1 MRDLVEQ
8 ASRGDR
14 DAFDAL
20 VAAAVHRLLPIAYR
34 ILRDAGRAEDAVQV
48 ALLDAWRD
56 LPRLRDPDRFEAW
69 LRRLLVNA
77 CYDEARRERTFR
89 ASLTVIP
96 LEPASADASADVADR
111 DQLERA
117 FRRLPV
123 DHRTVVV
130 LHHYADLPVAEVAST
145 LGIPIGTVKSRL
157 HHAMRGLKAAV
168 EADSRPAAT
177 MERSA

>member
-1 MRDLVEQ
+1 
-8 ASRGDR
+8 
-14 DAFDAL
+14 
-20 VAAAVHRLLPIAYR
+20 
-34 ILRDAGRAEDAVQV
+34 
-48 ALLDAWRD
+48 
-56 LPRLRDPDRFEAW
+56 
-69 LRRLLVNA
+69 
-77 CYDEARRERTFR
+77 
-89 ASLTVIP
+89 LTVIP